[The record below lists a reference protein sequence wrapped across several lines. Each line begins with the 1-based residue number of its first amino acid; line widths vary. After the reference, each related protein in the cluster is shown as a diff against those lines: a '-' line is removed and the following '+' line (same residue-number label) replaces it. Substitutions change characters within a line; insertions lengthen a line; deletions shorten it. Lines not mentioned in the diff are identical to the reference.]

1 MRAWLEQNRPDVL
14 CVQESKV
21 EDEKFPRAEFES
33 LGYQCAIYGQKTYN
47 GVAFLSLAPA
57 ENVGKGLPDD
67 GPDSPPPPHRRHVQR
82 HSRRE
87 CLCSQWRGDRLAQV
101 SVQLEWLG
109 KLDRY
114 MRDMC
119 DPNKPILLC
128 GDFNVA
134 PEDRDVHDPDKWR
147 GQVLFHPDERAALAK
162 ICGLPLRDA
171 LRLRHE
177 DAGLFTWWDYRM
189 GAFHRGW
196 GLRIDLVLVSPPLAE
211 RIVDVTID
219 RESRKGR
226 GRRTTRRSSPKFAE
240 RWGRDMPPYD
250 PPAGPRYPS
259 THDSHPRRIA
269 RRRRR
274 PFLWGRFPREPKENP
289 RTIPR
294 KSSSTSR
301 KIASQ

>member
-1 MRAWLEQNRPDVL
+1 MKIATWNVNSIRARLPRVRAWLEQNRPDVL
-14 CVQESKV
+14 CIQESKV

-33 LGYQCAIYGQKTYN
+33 LGYQCTIYGQKTYN
-47 GVAFLSLAPA
+47 GVALLSLAPP

-67 GPDSPPPPHRRHVQR
+67 GPDSHRRLIAGTFNGIRVVNVYVPNGEAID
-82 HSRRE
+82 SPKFPFK
-87 CLCSQWRGDRLAQV
+87 
-101 SVQLEWLG
+101 LEWLG

-219 RESRKGR
+219 RESRKGE
-226 GRRTTRRSSPKFAE
+226 GASDHAPVIAE
-240 RWGRDMPPYD
+240 IR
-250 PPAGPRYPS
+250 
-259 THDSHPRRIA
+259 
-269 RRRRR
+269 
-274 PFLWGRFPREPKENP
+274 
-289 RTIPR
+289 
-294 KSSSTSR
+294 
-301 KIASQ
+301 